1 MDADKLAAFQTLYT
15 CLETVALL
23 IAPVAPFYA
32 DRLYAD
38 LTAVTRPG
46 SKSIHLQDFPKVDES
61 VIDPSLES
69 RMALAQQITSMVLSL
84 RRKADLKVRQPLSR
98 IMIPAVDDA
107 QRQAIESMKDLI
119 LSEVNVKGL
128 DLVDGDS
135 GVLVKR
141 VKPDFKKLGPKF
153 GKMMKQVA
161 AAIQQ
166 MSQPQ
171 ISELERNGSISMAI
185 GDSEALIDLADVEV
199 ISEDIPGWL
208 VANEGNVTVALDI
221 TLTPELRNEGIARD
235 IVNRIQNIRK
245 SRGYEITDKIVLTFA
260 ADPAYADAID
270 QFGDYIS
277 RQVLATEIK
286 AVENFDAS
294 KEGVETLELDEL
306 NIPVD
311 IALS

>member
-1 MDADKLAAFQTLYT
+1 
-15 CLETVALL
+15 
-23 IAPVAPFYA
+23 
-32 DRLYAD
+32 
-38 LTAVTRPG
+38 
-46 SKSIHLQDFPKVDES
+46 
-61 VIDPSLES
+61 
-69 RMALAQQITSMVLSL
+69 
-84 RRKADLKVRQPLSR
+84 
-98 IMIPAVDDA
+98 
-107 QRQAIESMKDLI
+107 
-119 LSEVNVKGL
+119 
-128 DLVDGDS
+128 
-135 GVLVKR
+135 
-141 VKPDFKKLGPKF
+141 
-153 GKMMKQVA
+153 
-161 AAIQQ
+161 